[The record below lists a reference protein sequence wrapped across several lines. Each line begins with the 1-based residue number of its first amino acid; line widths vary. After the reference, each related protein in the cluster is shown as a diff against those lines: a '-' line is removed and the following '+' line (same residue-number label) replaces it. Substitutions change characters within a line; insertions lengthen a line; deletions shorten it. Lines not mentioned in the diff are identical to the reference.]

1 MFRVSGNQI
10 SITAGDTALMAI
22 CPDETGYV
30 PTANDRAIFTVRERP
45 KRRALIEKTIAPEA
59 DGRFVVCFESEDT
72 ARLNPRE
79 YVWDVRLAIQ
89 ANVDENGEVT
99 DAEQIIT
106 PCPPGILFVMAAI
119 GELSSAANN
128 GFGQPVNQTLR
139 IRFEKLMQGPR
150 GEPGRDG
157 EKGEKGDP
165 GAKGDKG
172 DPGAPG
178 ARGEKGEKGDPGR
191 DGSPGATGATP
202 RFTVTAVTGEA
213 GTAAS
218 VTQSGTAENPMVEFT
233 IPQGMKGDT
242 GETGEK
248 GAPGKDAPQEVV
260 LYTAQTLDDAQQTQA
275 RENIGAADE
284 ARQNILVGSETG
296 NPITVDDAFAAPLR
310 GLTVYGKSTQDGTPS
325 PDNPVPIASAG
336 DGGSVAVKVTGKNLL
351 DLNEILDLVSGSSQS
366 TVKDGH
372 ITGTAESKYSQ
383 IGFILKDKLST
394 QYTMSLSGG
403 AAGLSTELRVYI
415 WDNNSLGN
423 YVAGKTAPAG
433 EKASCTFK
441 TDGKHEYAVWFR
453 PNGIS
458 DYDFYDI
465 QLELGSTVTSY
476 EPYREQLLTLPTPNG
491 LPGIPVTSGGNYTD
505 QSGQQWVCDEVDFG
519 KGVKVQR
526 VDKGAFDATKALAEQ
541 NAILATPIETPLTP
555 AELAAYKALTT
566 YAPDTV
572 VQAADGAG
580 IKLGYQKD
588 VNLAINWK
596 PTVNQ
601 LKSEKANKSIVSD
614 AWQGG
619 KTYAVGTY
627 CIYNDNLFKAA
638 VQTSAKPGNGSDWV
652 QCNVTNEL
660 KAQGDTLS
668 KAYVKEY
675 FTNKLDKTRPV
686 TYPVLPYGGYLVIAY
701 NYVSAAIFLVRG
713 EGPVGFVFR
722 ISPAS
727 DRNLI
732 SCKCENAQL
741 ELTSTEDASATVS
754 IIRLY

>member
-72 ARLNPRE
+72 ARLKPRE

-119 GELSSAANN
+119 GELSGAANN

-157 EKGEKGDP
+157 AKGDPGDP

-178 ARGEKGEKGDPGR
+178 ARGEKGEKGEPGR

-218 VTQSGTAENPMVEFT
+218 VTQSGTAENPIVEFT

-242 GETGEK
+242 GATGEK
-248 GAPGKDAPQEVV
+248 GEKGDPGKDAPQEVV
-260 LYTAQTLDDAQQTQA
+260 RYTAQTLDDAQKAQA
-275 RENIGAADE
+275 RENIGAVDA
-284 ARQNILVGSETG
+284 ARQNILVGTETG
-296 NPITVDDAFAAPLR
+296 NPIAVDDAFATLLR
-310 GLTVYGKSTQDGTPS
+310 GLTVYGKSTQDGTPT
-325 PDNPVPIASAG
+325 PDAPVPIVSAG
-336 DGGSVAVKVTGKNLL
+336 DGGTIVVTLSDKN
-351 DLNEILDLVSGSSQS
+351 
-366 TVKDGH
+366 
-372 ITGTAESKYSQ
+372 
-383 IGFILKDKLST
+383 
-394 QYTMSLSGG
+394 
-403 AAGLSTELRVYI
+403 
-415 WDNNSLGN
+415 
-423 YVAGKTAPAG
+423 GKTQ
-433 EKASCTFK
+433 TL
-441 TDGKHEYAVWFR
+441 
-453 PNGIS
+453 I
-458 DYDFYDI
+458 
-465 QLELGSTVTSY
+465 
-476 EPYREQLLTLPTPNG
+476 LPTPNG
-491 LPGIPVTSGGNYTD
+491 LPGIPVSSGGNYTD
-505 QSGQQWVCDEVDFG
+505 PQGQQWVCDEVDFARC
-519 KGVKVQR
+519 VRVQR
-526 VDKGAFDATKALAEQ
+526 VRIKALSPDIAWSHRKTNSGNNNFQVRIYNADVALSRKPCFCNILRYTGNGWDDIPQ
-541 NAILATPIETPLTP
+541 NLPKIYANDQEITISFPPNSEYSSLDAFKQLLTNVKSVIYYALATPIETPLTD
-555 AELAAYKALTT
+555 AEITAYKALTT

-572 VQAADGAG
+572 VQASDGAG
-580 IKLGYQKD
+580 VKLGYQKD
-588 VNLAINWK
+588 VNIATNWK

-614 AWQGG
+614 AWQSG

-627 CIYNDNLFKAA
+627 CIYNDNLFRAA
-638 VQTSAKPGNGSDWV
+638 VQTSAKPGNGSDWA
-652 QCNVTNEL
+652 QCSVANEL
-660 KAQGDTLS
+660 KAQGDTLNN
-668 KAYVKEY
+668 AYVKAY
-675 FTNKLDKTRPV
+675 FSSKLDKARPV

-732 SCKCENAQL
+732 SCKWENAQL
-741 ELTSTEDASATVS
+741 ELTSTEEASATVS

>member
-72 ARLNPRE
+72 ARLKPRE

-157 EKGEKGDP
+157 AKGEKGDP

-242 GETGEK
+242 GEKGEK
-248 GAPGKDAPQEVV
+248 GDPGKDAPQEVV
-260 LYTAQTLDDAQQTQA
+260 LYTAQTLDDAQKAQA

-296 NPITVDDAFAAPLR
+296 NPIAVDDAFAAPLR

-325 PDNPVPIASAG
+325 PDNPVPIISAG
-336 DGGSVAVKVTGKNLL
+336 DDGSITVTL
-351 DLNEILDLVSGSSQS
+351 S
-366 TVKDGH
+366 DG
-372 ITGTAESKYSQ
+372 
-383 IGFILKDKLST
+383 
-394 QYTMSLSGG
+394 
-403 AAGLSTELRVYI
+403 
-415 WDNNSLGN
+415 N
-423 YVAGKTAPAG
+423 GKTQ
-433 EKASCTFK
+433 T
-441 TDGKHEYAVWFR
+441 
-453 PNGIS
+453 
-458 DYDFYDI
+458 
-465 QLELGSTVTSY
+465 
-476 EPYREQLLTLPTPNG
+476 LTLPTPNG
-491 LPGIPVTSGGNYTD
+491 LPGIPVPSGGNYTD
-505 QSGQQWVCDEVDFG
+505 PQGQQWVCDEVDFAR
-519 KGVKVQR
+519 GVRVQR
-526 VDKGAFDATKALAEQ
+526 VRIKALSPDIAWSHRKTNSGNNNFQIRIYNTDVAFRGKPCFCNILRYTGPGWDDIPQ
-541 NAILATPIETPLTP
+541 NLPKIYAYDEEITISFPPNSEYSSLDAFKQLLTNVKSVIYYALATPIETPLTP

-572 VQAADGAG
+572 VQATDGAG
-580 IKLGYQKD
+580 LKLDYQRD
-588 VNLAINWK
+588 VNIATNWK

-601 LKSEKANKSIVSD
+601 LNTDVGQLKSNVNQLKTDVDAKINQSD
-614 AWQGG
+614 ALTLEEIQASTDLTN
-619 KTYAVGTY
+619 KVA
-627 CIYNDNLFKAA
+627 
-638 VQTSAKPGNGSDWV
+638 SAKAIKTIKSDISSVKTGGFYSEQQHGNTMPAAYGGFVRIRGWSWPGSYTD
-652 QCNVTNEL
+652 
-660 KAQGDTLS
+660 DTYYIGID
-668 KAYVKEY
+668 A
-675 FTNKLDKTRPV
+675 DGV
-686 TYPVLPYGGYLVIAY
+686 TYSGIQINGAKQITWKTL
-701 NYVSAAIFLVRG
+701 
-713 EGPVGFVFR
+713 
-722 ISPAS
+722 
-727 DRNLI
+727 
-732 SCKCENAQL
+732 
-741 ELTSTEDASATVS
+741 
-754 IIRLY
+754 

>member
-72 ARLNPRE
+72 ARLKPRE

-128 GFGQPVNQTLR
+128 GFGQPVNQTLK

-157 EKGEKGDP
+157 AKGDKGDP

-233 IPQGMKGDT
+233 IPQGMKGDP
-242 GETGEK
+242 GAPGEK
-248 GAPGKDAPQEVV
+248 GEKGDPGKDAPQEAV
-260 LYTAQTLDDAQQTQA
+260 LYTAQTLEDAQKAQA

-296 NPITVDDAFAAPLR
+296 NPIAVDDAFAAPLC
-310 GLTVYGKSTQDGTPS
+310 GLTVYGKSTQDGTPT
-325 PDNPVPIASAG
+325 PDAPVPIVSAG
-336 DGGSVAVKVTGKNLL
+336 DGGT
-351 DLNEILDLVSGSSQS
+351 I
-366 TVKDGH
+366 
-372 ITGTAESKYSQ
+372 
-383 IGFILKDKLST
+383 
-394 QYTMSLSGG
+394 
-403 AAGLSTELRVYI
+403 
-415 WDNNSLGN
+415 
-423 YVAGKTAPAG
+423 
-433 EKASCTFK
+433 
-441 TDGKHEYAVWFR
+441 
-453 PNGIS
+453 
-458 DYDFYDI
+458 
-465 QLELGSTVTSY
+465 TVTIGDGANG
-476 EPYREQLLTLPTPNG
+476 QQTITLPTPNG

-505 QSGQQWVCDEVDFG
+505 PTGQQWVCDEVDFAR
-519 KGVKVQR
+519 GVRVQR
-526 VDKGAFDATKALAEQ
+526 VKVKELRPSDSWTYRKLTSENNNFQERILGEDVAKNSFPSICNILPFKNVIWDDNIQNLPKIYANNNEITVSFPPNSEYSSLEAFKQLLTNVKSVIYYA
-541 NAILATPIETPLTP
+541 LATPIETPLTP
-555 AELAAYKALTT
+555 AELAAYKALTA

-572 VQAADGAG
+572 VQASDGAG
-580 IKLGYQKD
+580 VKLDYQKD
-588 VNLAINWK
+588 VNIAINWE

-614 AWQGG
+614 AWQSG
-619 KTYAVGTY
+619 KTYAVGAY
-627 CIYNDNLFKAA
+627 CIYNNNLFKAA
-638 VQTSAKPGNGSDWV
+638 VQTTAEPGNGSDWV

-660 KAQGDTLS
+660 KAQGDTLNN
-668 KAYVKEY
+668 ACIKEY
-675 FTNKLDKTRPV
+675 FNGKLDKARPV
-686 TYPVLPYGGYLVIAY
+686 TYPVVPIAGYLVIAY
-701 NYVSAAIFLVRG
+701 NYASAAIFLVRG
-713 EGPVGFVFR
+713 EGTGGSVLR
-722 ISPAS
+722 IAPAN

-732 SCKCENAQL
+732 SCVWQNAQL
-741 ELTSTEDASATVS
+741 NITSTDEATGTVS